1 MIAYYTLNI
10 MERLEILS
18 IEHDIEDRVVFKV
31 VTFTNDFRKE
41 SKTLKSRIRTN
52 AKGEH
57 YFYHNKQRVF
67 LSDCLRCSD

>member
-10 MERLEILS
+10 MERLEILR

-31 VTFTNDFRKE
+31 VTFNDFRKE

-67 LSDCLRCSD
+67 LSDCLRCSE

>member
-31 VTFTNDFRKE
+31 VTFNDFRKE

-67 LSDCLRCSD
+67 LSDCLRCSE

>member
-31 VTFTNDFRKE
+31 ATFNDFRKE

-67 LSDCLRCSD
+67 LSDCLRCSE

>member
-10 MERLEILS
+10 TERLEILS

-31 VTFTNDFRKE
+31 VTFNDFRKE

-67 LSDCLRCSD
+67 LSDCLRCSE

>member
-1 MIAYYTLNI
+1 MIAYYTLNT

-31 VTFTNDFRKE
+31 VTFNDFRKE

-52 AKGEH
+52 AKGEN

-67 LSDCLRCSD
+67 LSDCLRCSE

>member
-10 MERLEILS
+10 TERLEILS

-31 VTFTNDFRKE
+31 VTFNDFRKE

-67 LSDCLRCSD
+67 LNDCLRCSE

>member
-18 IEHDIEDRVVFKV
+18 IEHDIEDRVIFKV
-31 VTFTNDFRKE
+31 VTFNDFRKE

-67 LSDCLRCSD
+67 LSDCLRCSE

>member
-31 VTFTNDFRKE
+31 VTFNDFRKE

-67 LSDCLRCSD
+67 LSDCLRCIE

>member
-31 VTFTNDFRKE
+31 VTFNDFRKE
-41 SKTLKSRIRTN
+41 SKTLKSRIRTS

-67 LSDCLRCSD
+67 LSDCLRCSE

>member
-10 MERLEILS
+10 IERLEILS

-31 VTFTNDFRKE
+31 VTFNDFRKE

-67 LSDCLRCSD
+67 LSDCLRCSE